1 MKENLSNGSKLLS
14 PKNLLTER
22 ELQALKK
29 LQKEL
34 GGKWTVTKD
43 KKFFVRE

>member
-34 GGKWTVTKD
+34 GGKWSISKD
-43 KKFFVRE
+43 KKWAVRE